1 MKWTIAD
8 IIASVGCGVGIAFIL
23 GIYAAAFV
31 KFCL

>member
-8 IIASVGCGVGIAFIL
+8 IIASAACGVGIAFLL
-23 GIYAAAFV
+23 GIYAACFV